1 MFGFHVFCSFWSIK
15 EETLKHPVSKKYIK
29 RTSYLKIAIARYVQ
43 RDDATPSKYKHGMV
57 QLLNSKMQ
65 QQQIEWRRVK
75 VLELSSQGY
84 SQIEIATN
92 LQMDKSIISRDLA
105 YLRQQAQDN
114 LKMHI
119 QDKLPEEYQNCM
131 VGINQVLK
139 ICWDIVNKSRNV
151 DNNSGQT
158 VTMTDNKTVLQ
169 ALALINDCNKYKM
182 DLTTNGVVITDAIK
196 FVQTN
201 KGKLTTITN
210 KERNGNKD
218 SKEPDINDDQV
229 KDKQEEETTNQV
241 F

>member
-1 MFGFHVFCSFWSIK
+1 
-15 EETLKHPVSKKYIK
+15 
-29 RTSYLKIAIARYVQ
+29 
-43 RDDATPSKYKHGMV
+43 
-57 QLLNSKMQ
+57 
-65 QQQIEWRRVK
+65 

-84 SQIEIATN
+84 TQSEISTR
-92 LQMDKSIISRDLA
+92 LQVDESIISRDKA
-105 YLRQQAQDN
+105 HLRQQAQDN

-139 ICWDIVNKSRNV
+139 ICWDIVNKSRNTNN
-151 DNNSGQT
+151 DNDIDGHQT

-201 KGKLTTITN
+201 KEKLMSK
-210 KERNGNKD
+210 KE
-218 SKEPDINDDQV
+218 DDNESRES
-229 KDKQEEETTNQV
+229 DHMMTRIS
-241 F
+241 